1 MTIDTETTLV
11 TFYKEADGDIMAYF
25 PLERFDM
32 AGNRA
37 SYAHIGQHSAC
48 SPEYVK
54 DLPVATEKEYASL
67 HSELTE
73 LGYKLKVI

>member
-1 MTIDTETTLV
+1 MIIDTETTLV

-54 DLPVATEKEYASL
+54 DLPLATEKEYRSL
-67 HSELTE
+67 HSELE
-73 LGYKLKVI
+73 QLGYKLKVI